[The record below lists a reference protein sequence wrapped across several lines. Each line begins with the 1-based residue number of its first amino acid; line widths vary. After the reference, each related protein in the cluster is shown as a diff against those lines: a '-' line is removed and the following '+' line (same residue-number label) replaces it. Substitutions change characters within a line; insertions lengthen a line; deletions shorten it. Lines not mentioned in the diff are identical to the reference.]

1 MQEYMK
7 KFSIEDVQLYREQDE
22 DPDFA
27 YVELWALAEGN
38 NSHRNP
44 FSKEV
49 LERDAHTFK
58 GKFIVAKY
66 DKFQNDTEGHELDE
80 IIIGYVPPNEELDF
94 KNKEVDGV
102 EKEFVVAKGVLS
114 KIYAKEVVD
123 LFRTNNGRTVS
134 CEFSCAT
141 QYEENEYG
149 KAIDENGLEMDVDNP
164 VLSYHIHGITVLGL
178 KYNPSVAGT
187 EIKVKQFAEKCEQQ
201 SLKQFAEERKEKLKL
216 VSHPMDKSK
225 GAVDMGDW
233 NGDKAKNDLLKEK
246 NFKTLAKSVCLL
258 LEDGWEERKKGALKY
273 PVMNLKDGKWV
284 YNAEGLS
291 SARAYGE
298 QHDPS
303 VADKAIS
310 IQKRLGLYKDDK
322 EDTMSSEKKFAI
334 DIGNLWSTIYD
345 ILVTKYP
352 DNDYGSIYRIEG
364 IYEEGAQKFAIIYR
378 KNETTMYRLDI
389 NIENDNIVLGE
400 DIVEVEKTYVEQGNV
415 KKFSDEN
422 IDSKYKLFNDAEKD
436 VIMEEKKQNK
446 EMAQDNKEE
455 QPKEMGCDGE
465 MKEMSDDVSKDDDKD
480 DEQEDKE
487 DDDDKEKKF
496 SLDAYVDQVAM
507 LAMLEN
513 ETEDNKKLAD
523 EVMKQMSANEI
534 VEKFIQM
541 AKENAELK
549 IEKEKSDKEK
559 RDKKF
564 SAIMASVKED
574 LDAKL
579 FSELSEEGKYLTLEQ
594 IVAFENKVKAFA
606 YEATKNNQRKEDDGI
621 MRFAGVDNS
630 QNNQDSQD
638 VFDRLSK
645 M

>member
-7 KFSIEDVQLYREQDE
+7 KFSVEDVQLYREQNE

-80 IIIGYVPPNEELDF
+80 IIIGYVPPNEELEF

-141 QYEENEYG
+141 EYEENEYG
-149 KAIDENGLEMDVDNP
+149 RAIDDNGLEMDVDNP
-164 VLSYHIHGITVLGL
+164 ILSYHIHGITILGL

-216 VSHPMDKSK
+216 VSHPIDKSK

-273 PVMNLKDGKWV
+273 PIMNLKDGKWV

-310 IQKRLGLYKDDK
+310 IQKRLGLYNKEDK
-322 EDTMSSEKKFAI
+322 EDNME
-334 DIGNLWSTIYD
+334 
-345 ILVTKYP
+345 
-352 DNDYGSIYRIEG
+352 
-364 IYEEGAQKFAIIYR
+364 
-378 KNETTMYRLDI
+378 
-389 NIENDNIVLGE
+389 
-400 DIVEVEKTYVEQGNV
+400 
-415 KKFSDEN
+415 
-422 IDSKYKLFNDAEKD
+422 
-436 VIMEEKKQNK
+436 EEKKLSESESKDTEKDIVMEEPKEEETK
-446 EMAQDNKEE
+446 EMAQEDNKEE

-465 MKEMSDDVSKDDDKD
+465 TKEMSDEDSKDDDKD

-487 DDDDKEKKF
+487 DDDDNQEKKF

-513 ETEDNKKLAD
+513 ETEENKKLAD

-534 VEKFIQM
+534 VEKFVQM
-541 AKENAELK
+541 AKENTELRA
-549 IEKEKSDKEK
+549 DKEK
-559 RDKKF
+559 NEREKADKKF

-574 LDAKL
+574 LGAKL
-579 FSELSEEGKYLTLEQ
+579 FSELSEEGKDLTLEQ
-594 IVAFENKVKAFA
+594 LGAFENKVKAFA
-606 YEATKNNQRKEDDGI
+606 YEATKNKTRKEDDGI

>member
-7 KFSIEDVQLYREQDE
+7 KFSVEDVQLYREQNE

-80 IIIGYVPPNEELDF
+80 IIIGYVPPNEELEF

-149 KAIDENGLEMDVDNP
+149 KAIDENGLELDVDNP
-164 VLSYHIHGITVLGL
+164 ILSYHIHGITILGL

-310 IQKRLGLYKDDK
+310 IQKRLGLYNK
-322 EDTMSSEKKFAI
+322 EDREDNMEEEKK
-334 DIGNLWSTIYD
+334 LSE
-345 ILVTKYP
+345 
-352 DNDYGSIYRIEG
+352 SE
-364 IYEEGAQKFAIIYR
+364 
-378 KNETTMYRLDI
+378 
-389 NIENDNIVLGE
+389 
-400 DIVEVEKTYVEQGNV
+400 
-415 KKFSDEN
+415 
-422 IDSKYKLFNDAEKD
+422 SKDTEKD
-436 VIMEEKKQNK
+436 VVMEEPKEEETK
-446 EMAQDNKEE
+446 EMAQEDNKEE

-465 MKEMSDDVSKDDDKD
+465 MKEMSDDDSKDDDKD

-513 ETEDNKKLAD
+513 ETEENKKLAD

-534 VEKFIQM
+534 VEKFVQM

-579 FSELSEEGKYLTLEQ
+579 FSELSEEGKDLTLEQ
-594 IVAFENKVKAFA
+594 LGAFENKVKAFA
-606 YEATKNNQRKEDDGI
+606 YEATKNNQRKEDNGI

-630 QNNQDSQD
+630 LNNQDGQD

>member
-7 KFSIEDVQLYREQDE
+7 KFSVEDVQLYREQNE

-80 IIIGYVPPNEELDF
+80 IIIGYVPPNEELEF

-225 GAVDMGDW
+225 GVVDMGDW

-246 NFKTLAKSVCLL
+246 NFKTVAKSVCLL
-258 LEDGWEERKKGALKY
+258 LEDGWEEKKKGALKY

-310 IQKRLGLYKDDK
+310 IQKRLGLYNKEDK
-322 EDTMSSEKKFAI
+322 EDNME
-334 DIGNLWSTIYD
+334 
-345 ILVTKYP
+345 
-352 DNDYGSIYRIEG
+352 
-364 IYEEGAQKFAIIYR
+364 
-378 KNETTMYRLDI
+378 
-389 NIENDNIVLGE
+389 
-400 DIVEVEKTYVEQGNV
+400 
-415 KKFSDEN
+415 
-422 IDSKYKLFNDAEKD
+422 
-436 VIMEEKKQNK
+436 EEKKLSESESKDTEKDIVMEEPKEEETK
-446 EMAQDNKEE
+446 EMAQEDNKEE

-465 MKEMSDDVSKDDDKD
+465 TKEMSDEDSKDDDKD

-487 DDDDKEKKF
+487 DDDDNQEKKF

-513 ETEDNKKLAD
+513 ETEENKKLAD

-534 VEKFIQM
+534 VEKFVQM

-579 FSELSEEGKYLTLEQ
+579 FSELSEEGKDLTLEQ
-594 IVAFENKVKAFA
+594 LGAFENKVKAFA

-630 QNNQDSQD
+630 LNNQDGQD

>member
-1 MQEYMK
+1 
-7 KFSIEDVQLYREQDE
+7 
-22 DPDFA
+22 
-27 YVELWALAEGN
+27 
-38 NSHRNP
+38 
-44 FSKEV
+44 
-49 LERDAHTFK
+49 
-58 GKFIVAKY
+58 
-66 DKFQNDTEGHELDE
+66 
-80 IIIGYVPPNEELDF
+80 
-94 KNKEVDGV
+94 
-102 EKEFVVAKGVLS
+102 
-114 KIYAKEVVD
+114 
-123 LFRTNNGRTVS
+123 
-134 CEFSCAT
+134 
-141 QYEENEYG
+141 
-149 KAIDENGLEMDVDNP
+149 
-164 VLSYHIHGITVLGL
+164 
-178 KYNPSVAGT
+178 
-187 EIKVKQFAEKCEQQ
+187 
-201 SLKQFAEERKEKLKL
+201 
-216 VSHPMDKSK
+216 
-225 GAVDMGDW
+225 MGDW

-310 IQKRLGLYKDDK
+310 IQKRLGLYNK
-322 EDTMSSEKKFAI
+322 EDRE
-334 DIGNLWSTIYD
+334 
-345 ILVTKYP
+345 
-352 DNDYGSIYRIEG
+352 DNME
-364 IYEEGAQKFAIIYR
+364 
-378 KNETTMYRLDI
+378 
-389 NIENDNIVLGE
+389 
-400 DIVEVEKTYVEQGNV
+400 
-415 KKFSDEN
+415 
-422 IDSKYKLFNDAEKD
+422 
-436 VIMEEKKQNK
+436 EEKKLSESESKDTEKDIVMEEPKEEETK
-446 EMAQDNKEE
+446 EMAQEDNKEE

-465 MKEMSDDVSKDDDKD
+465 TKEMSDEDSKDDDKD

-487 DDDDKEKKF
+487 DDDDNQEKKF

-513 ETEDNKKLAD
+513 ETEENKKLAD

-564 SAIMASVKED
+564 SAIMASVKAD

-579 FSELSEEGKYLTLEQ
+579 FSELSEEGKDLTLEQ
-594 IVAFENKVKAFA
+594 LGAFENKVKAFA

-630 QNNQDSQD
+630 LNNQDGQD

>member
-7 KFSIEDVQLYREQDE
+7 KFSVEDVQLYREQDE

-49 LERDAHTFK
+49 LERDADTFK

-66 DKFQNDTEGHELDE
+66 NKFEKDTEAHSLNQS
-80 IIIGYVPPNEELDF
+80 ILGYVPPNEEIEF
-94 KNKEVDGV
+94 KTKEVDGI
-102 EKEFVVAKGVLS
+102 EKEFVVVKGLLS

-149 KAIDENGLEMDVDNP
+149 KAIDENGLELDVDNP
-164 VLSYHIHGITVLGL
+164 ILSYHIHGITILGL

-258 LEDGWEERKKGALKY
+258 LEDGWEEKKKGALKY

-310 IQKRLGLYKDDK
+310 IQKRLGLYNK
-322 EDTMSSEKKFAI
+322 EDRE
-334 DIGNLWSTIYD
+334 
-345 ILVTKYP
+345 
-352 DNDYGSIYRIEG
+352 DNME
-364 IYEEGAQKFAIIYR
+364 
-378 KNETTMYRLDI
+378 
-389 NIENDNIVLGE
+389 
-400 DIVEVEKTYVEQGNV
+400 
-415 KKFSDEN
+415 
-422 IDSKYKLFNDAEKD
+422 
-436 VIMEEKKQNK
+436 EEKKLSESESKDTEKDIVMEEPKEEETK
-446 EMAQDNKEE
+446 EMAQEDNKEE

-465 MKEMSDDVSKDDDKD
+465 TKEMSDDDSKDDDKD

-487 DDDDKEKKF
+487 DDDDNQEKKF

-513 ETEDNKKLAD
+513 ETEENKKLAD

-534 VEKFIQM
+534 VEKFVQM
-541 AKENAELK
+541 AKENAELRA
-549 IEKEKSDKEK
+549 DKEK
-559 RDKKF
+559 NEREKADKKF

-574 LDAKL
+574 LGAKL
-579 FSELSEEGKYLTLEQ
+579 FSELSEEGKDLTLEQ
-594 IVAFENKVKAFA
+594 LGAFENKVKAFA

>member
-49 LERDAHTFK
+49 LERDADTFK

-66 DKFQNDTEGHELDE
+66 DKFKGDVEGHELDE
-80 IIIGYVPPNEELDF
+80 SIIGYVPPNEEVEF

-102 EKEFVVAKGVLS
+102 EKEFAVVKGLLS
-114 KIYAKEVVD
+114 KVYAKEVVD
-123 LFRTNNGRTVS
+123 LFRTNNSRTVS

-149 KAIDENGLEMDVDNP
+149 RAIDENGLELDVDNP
-164 VLSYHIHGITVLGL
+164 VLGYHIFGITVLGL
-178 KYNPSVAGT
+178 TLKPSVAGT

-258 LEDGWEERKKGALKY
+258 LEDGWEEKKKGALKY

-310 IQKRLGLYKDDK
+310 IQKRLGLYNKEDK
-322 EDTMSSEKKFAI
+322 EDNME
-334 DIGNLWSTIYD
+334 
-345 ILVTKYP
+345 
-352 DNDYGSIYRIEG
+352 
-364 IYEEGAQKFAIIYR
+364 
-378 KNETTMYRLDI
+378 
-389 NIENDNIVLGE
+389 
-400 DIVEVEKTYVEQGNV
+400 
-415 KKFSDEN
+415 
-422 IDSKYKLFNDAEKD
+422 
-436 VIMEEKKQNK
+436 EEKKLSESESKDTEKDIVMEEPKEEETK
-446 EMAQDNKEE
+446 EMAQEDNKEE

-465 MKEMSDDVSKDDDKD
+465 TKEMSDEDSKDDDKD

-487 DDDDKEKKF
+487 DDDDNQEKKF

-513 ETEDNKKLAD
+513 ETEENKKLAD

-534 VEKFIQM
+534 VEKFVQM

-579 FSELSEEGKYLTLEQ
+579 FSELSEEGKDLTLEQ
-594 IVAFENKVKAFA
+594 LGAFENKVKAFA

-630 QNNQDSQD
+630 LNNQDSQD

>member
-1 MQEYMK
+1 M
-7 KFSIEDVQLYREQDE
+7 
-22 DPDFA
+22 
-27 YVELWALAEGN
+27 
-38 NSHRNP
+38 
-44 FSKEV
+44 
-49 LERDAHTFK
+49 
-58 GKFIVAKY
+58 
-66 DKFQNDTEGHELDE
+66 
-80 IIIGYVPPNEELDF
+80 
-94 KNKEVDGV
+94 
-102 EKEFVVAKGVLS
+102 
-114 KIYAKEVVD
+114 
-123 LFRTNNGRTVS
+123 
-134 CEFSCAT
+134 
-141 QYEENEYG
+141 
-149 KAIDENGLEMDVDNP
+149 
-164 VLSYHIHGITVLGL
+164 
-178 KYNPSVAGT
+178 
-187 EIKVKQFAEKCEQQ
+187 
-201 SLKQFAEERKEKLKL
+201 

-258 LEDGWEERKKGALKY
+258 LEDGWEEKKKGALKY

-310 IQKRLGLYKDDK
+310 IQKRLGLYNKEDK
-322 EDTMSSEKKFAI
+322 EDNME
-334 DIGNLWSTIYD
+334 
-345 ILVTKYP
+345 
-352 DNDYGSIYRIEG
+352 
-364 IYEEGAQKFAIIYR
+364 
-378 KNETTMYRLDI
+378 
-389 NIENDNIVLGE
+389 
-400 DIVEVEKTYVEQGNV
+400 
-415 KKFSDEN
+415 
-422 IDSKYKLFNDAEKD
+422 
-436 VIMEEKKQNK
+436 EEKKLSESESKDTEKDIVMEEPKEEETK
-446 EMAQDNKEE
+446 EMAQEDNKEE

-465 MKEMSDDVSKDDDKD
+465 TKEMSDEDSKDDDKD

-487 DDDDKEKKF
+487 DDDDNQEKKF

-513 ETEDNKKLAD
+513 ETEENKKLAD

-534 VEKFIQM
+534 VEKFVQM

-579 FSELSEEGKYLTLEQ
+579 FSELSEEGKDLTLEQ
-594 IVAFENKVKAFA
+594 LGAFENKVKAFA

-630 QNNQDSQD
+630 LNNQDGQD

>member
-7 KFSIEDVQLYREQDE
+7 KFSVEDVQLYREQNE

-49 LERDAHTFK
+49 LERDADTFK

-66 DKFQNDTEGHELDE
+66 NKFEKDTEAHALNQS
-80 IIIGYVPPNEELDF
+80 ILGYVPPNEEIEF
-94 KNKEVDGV
+94 KTKEVDGI
-102 EKEFVVAKGVLS
+102 EKEFVVVKGLLS

-149 KAIDENGLEMDVDNP
+149 KAIDENGLELDVDNP
-164 VLSYHIHGITVLGL
+164 ILSYHIHGITILGL

-187 EIKVKQFAEKCEQQ
+187 EIKVKQFAEQCESQTG
-201 SLKQFAEERKEKLKL
+201 LKQFAEERKEQLKL
-216 VSHPMDKSK
+216 VSHHIDKSK

-258 LEDGWEERKKGALKY
+258 LEDGWEEKKKGALKY

-310 IQKRLGLYKDDK
+310 IQKRLGLYNKEDK
-322 EDTMSSEKKFAI
+322 EDNME
-334 DIGNLWSTIYD
+334 
-345 ILVTKYP
+345 
-352 DNDYGSIYRIEG
+352 
-364 IYEEGAQKFAIIYR
+364 
-378 KNETTMYRLDI
+378 
-389 NIENDNIVLGE
+389 
-400 DIVEVEKTYVEQGNV
+400 
-415 KKFSDEN
+415 
-422 IDSKYKLFNDAEKD
+422 
-436 VIMEEKKQNK
+436 EEKKLSESESKDTEKDIVMEEPKEEETK
-446 EMAQDNKEE
+446 EMAQEDNKEE

-465 MKEMSDDVSKDDDKD
+465 TKEMSDEDSKDDDKD

-487 DDDDKEKKF
+487 DDDDNQEKKF

-513 ETEDNKKLAD
+513 ETEENKKLAD

-534 VEKFIQM
+534 VEKFVQM

-574 LDAKL
+574 LGAKL
-579 FSELSEEGKYLTLEQ
+579 FSELSEEGKDLTLEQ
-594 IVAFENKVKAFA
+594 LGAFENKVKAFA

-630 QNNQDSQD
+630 QNNQDGQD

>member
-1 MQEYMK
+1 MSNVLQ
-7 KFSIEDVQLYREQDE
+7 FSINNIHEVTTENS
-22 DPDFA
+22 
-27 YVELWALAEGN
+27 AEFCYARICVLSTRP
-38 NSHRNP
+38 NSHQ
-44 FSKEV
+44 V
-49 LERDAHTFK
+49 LIT
-58 GKFIVAKY
+58 
-66 DKFQNDTEGHELDE
+66 DE
-80 IIIGYVPPNEELDF
+80 ILRRDGLSVRGKWIVCDYNGFDATTHTDKEKIVGIVPHNAEVEFIEEDGYTSMYVDAII
-94 KNKEVDGV
+94 
-102 EKEFVVAKGVLS
+102 S
-114 KIYAKEVVD
+114 KIYAKEIYD
-123 LFRTNNGRTVS
+123 MFKADNFRNVSVEMMTND
-134 CEFSCAT
+134 
-141 QYEENEYG
+141 EE
-149 KAIDENGLEMDVDNP
+149 ALENGDIPIKGLEIV
-164 VLSYHIHGITVLGL
+164 GITILG
-178 KYNPSVAGT
+178 KYINGSCPNANMSI
-187 EIKVKQFAEKCEQQ
+187 IKFSADEAEQYYNNKSQQ

-216 VSHPMDKSK
+216 VSHPIDKSK

-258 LEDGWEERKKGALKY
+258 LEDGWEEKKKGALKY

-310 IQKRLGLYKDDK
+310 IQKRLGLYNKEDK
-322 EDTMSSEKKFAI
+322 EDNME
-334 DIGNLWSTIYD
+334 
-345 ILVTKYP
+345 
-352 DNDYGSIYRIEG
+352 
-364 IYEEGAQKFAIIYR
+364 
-378 KNETTMYRLDI
+378 
-389 NIENDNIVLGE
+389 
-400 DIVEVEKTYVEQGNV
+400 
-415 KKFSDEN
+415 
-422 IDSKYKLFNDAEKD
+422 
-436 VIMEEKKQNK
+436 EEKKLSESESKDTEKDIVMEEPKEEETK
-446 EMAQDNKEE
+446 EMAQEDNKEE
-455 QPKEMGCDGE
+455 QPKEMGCDDE
-465 MKEMSDDVSKDDDKD
+465 TKEMSDEDSKDDDKD

-487 DDDDKEKKF
+487 DDDDNQEKKF

-513 ETEDNKKLAD
+513 ETEENKKLAD

-534 VEKFIQM
+534 VEKFVQM
-541 AKENAELK
+541 AKENAKLK

-579 FSELSEEGKYLTLEQ
+579 FSELSEEGKDLTLEQ
-594 IVAFENKVKAFA
+594 LGAFENKVKAFA

-630 QNNQDSQD
+630 LNNQDGQD

>member
-1 MQEYMK
+1 MKEYMK

-27 YVELWALAEGN
+27 YVEIWALAEGN

-49 LERDAHTFK
+49 LERDAYTFK
-58 GKFIVAKY
+58 GKFVVAKY
-66 DKFQNDTEGHELDE
+66 NKFEKDTEAHTLNQS
-80 IIIGYVPPNEELDF
+80 ILGYVPPNEEIEF
-94 KNKEVDGV
+94 KTKEVDGV
-102 EKEFVVAKGVLS
+102 EKEFVVVKGVLS

-149 KAIDENGLEMDVDNP
+149 RAIDENGLELDIDNP
-164 VLSYHIHGITVLGL
+164 ILSYHIHGITILGL

-246 NFKTLAKSVCLL
+246 NFKTFAKSVCLL

-310 IQKRLGLYKDDK
+310 IQKRLGLYNKEDK
-322 EDTMSSEKKFAI
+322 EDNMEEEKK
-334 DIGNLWSTIYD
+334 LSE
-345 ILVTKYP
+345 
-352 DNDYGSIYRIEG
+352 SE
-364 IYEEGAQKFAIIYR
+364 
-378 KNETTMYRLDI
+378 
-389 NIENDNIVLGE
+389 
-400 DIVEVEKTYVEQGNV
+400 
-415 KKFSDEN
+415 
-422 IDSKYKLFNDAEKD
+422 SKDTEKD
-436 VIMEEKKQNK
+436 VVMEEPKEEETK
-446 EMAQDNKEE
+446 EMAQEDNKEE

-465 MKEMSDDVSKDDDKD
+465 MKEMSDDDSKDDDKD

-513 ETEDNKKLAD
+513 ETEENKKLAD

-534 VEKFIQM
+534 VEKFVQM

-579 FSELSEEGKYLTLEQ
+579 FSELSEEGKDLTLEQ
-594 IVAFENKVKAFA
+594 LGAFENKVKAFA

-630 QNNQDSQD
+630 LNNQDGQD

>member
-80 IIIGYVPPNEELDF
+80 IIIGYVPPNEELEF

-258 LEDGWEERKKGALKY
+258 LEDGWEEKKKGALKY

-303 VADKAIS
+303 VAEKAIS
-310 IQKRLGLYKDDK
+310 IQKRLGLYNKEDK
-322 EDTMSSEKKFAI
+322 EDNME
-334 DIGNLWSTIYD
+334 
-345 ILVTKYP
+345 
-352 DNDYGSIYRIEG
+352 
-364 IYEEGAQKFAIIYR
+364 
-378 KNETTMYRLDI
+378 
-389 NIENDNIVLGE
+389 
-400 DIVEVEKTYVEQGNV
+400 
-415 KKFSDEN
+415 
-422 IDSKYKLFNDAEKD
+422 
-436 VIMEEKKQNK
+436 EEKKLSESESKDTEKDIVMEEPKEEETK
-446 EMAQDNKEE
+446 EMAQEDNKEE

-465 MKEMSDDVSKDDDKD
+465 TKEMSDDDSKDDDKD

-541 AKENAELK
+541 AKENAELRA
-549 IEKEKSDKEK
+549 DKEK
-559 RDKKF
+559 NEREKADKKF

-574 LDAKL
+574 LGAKL
-579 FSELSEEGKYLTLEQ
+579 FSELSEEGKDLTLEQ
-594 IVAFENKVKAFA
+594 LGAFENKVKAFA
-606 YEATKNNQRKEDDGI
+606 YEATKNKTRKEDDGI

>member
-38 NSHRNP
+38 NFHRNP

-80 IIIGYVPPNEELDF
+80 IIIGYVPPNEELEF

-258 LEDGWEERKKGALKY
+258 LEDGWEEKKKGALKY

-303 VADKAIS
+303 VAEKAIS
-310 IQKRLGLYKDDK
+310 IQKRLGLYNKEDK
-322 EDTMSSEKKFAI
+322 EDNME
-334 DIGNLWSTIYD
+334 
-345 ILVTKYP
+345 
-352 DNDYGSIYRIEG
+352 
-364 IYEEGAQKFAIIYR
+364 
-378 KNETTMYRLDI
+378 
-389 NIENDNIVLGE
+389 
-400 DIVEVEKTYVEQGNV
+400 
-415 KKFSDEN
+415 
-422 IDSKYKLFNDAEKD
+422 
-436 VIMEEKKQNK
+436 EEKKLSESESKDTEKDIVMEEPKEEETK
-446 EMAQDNKEE
+446 EMAQEDNKEE

-465 MKEMSDDVSKDDDKD
+465 TKEMSDDDSKDDDKD

-513 ETEDNKKLAD
+513 ETEENKKLAD

-534 VEKFIQM
+534 VEKFVQM
-541 AKENAELK
+541 AKENAELRA
-549 IEKEKSDKEK
+549 DKEK
-559 RDKKF
+559 NERETADKKF

-574 LDAKL
+574 LGAKL
-579 FSELSEEGKYLTLEQ
+579 FSELSEEGKDLTLEQ
-594 IVAFENKVKAFA
+594 LGAFENKVKAFA
-606 YEATKNNQRKEDDGI
+606 YEATKNKTRKEDDGI

-630 QNNQDSQD
+630 LNNQDGQD

>member
-1 MQEYMK
+1 MKEYMK

-49 LERDAHTFK
+49 LERDADTFK

-66 DKFQNDTEGHELDE
+66 DKFKGDVEGHELDE
-80 IIIGYVPPNEELDF
+80 SIIGYVPPNEEVEF

-102 EKEFVVAKGVLS
+102 EKEFAVVKGLLS
-114 KIYAKEVVD
+114 KVYAKEVVD
-123 LFRTNNGRTVS
+123 LFRTNNSRTVS

-149 KAIDENGLEMDVDNP
+149 RAIDENGLELDVDNP
-164 VLSYHIHGITVLGL
+164 VLGYHIFGITVLGL
-178 KYNPSVAGT
+178 SLKPSVAGT

-258 LEDGWEERKKGALKY
+258 LEDGWEEKKKGALKY

-310 IQKRLGLYKDDK
+310 IQKRLGLYNKEDK
-322 EDTMSSEKKFAI
+322 EDNME
-334 DIGNLWSTIYD
+334 
-345 ILVTKYP
+345 
-352 DNDYGSIYRIEG
+352 
-364 IYEEGAQKFAIIYR
+364 
-378 KNETTMYRLDI
+378 
-389 NIENDNIVLGE
+389 
-400 DIVEVEKTYVEQGNV
+400 
-415 KKFSDEN
+415 
-422 IDSKYKLFNDAEKD
+422 
-436 VIMEEKKQNK
+436 EEKKLSESESKDTEKDIVMEEPKEEETK
-446 EMAQDNKEE
+446 EMAQEDNKEE

-465 MKEMSDDVSKDDDKD
+465 TKEMSDEDSKDDDKD

-513 ETEDNKKLAD
+513 ETEENKKLAD

-534 VEKFIQM
+534 VEKFVQM

-579 FSELSEEGKYLTLEQ
+579 FSELSEEGKDLTLEQ
-594 IVAFENKVKAFA
+594 LGAFENKVKAFA

-630 QNNQDSQD
+630 LNNQDGQD

>member
-1 MQEYMK
+1 MKEYMK

-49 LERDAHTFK
+49 LERDADTFK

-66 DKFQNDTEGHELDE
+66 DKFKGDVEGHELDE
-80 IIIGYVPPNEELDF
+80 SIIGYVPPNEEVEF

-102 EKEFVVAKGVLS
+102 EKEFAVVKGLLS
-114 KIYAKEVVD
+114 KVYAKEVVD
-123 LFRTNNGRTVS
+123 LFRTNNSRTVS

-149 KAIDENGLEMDVDNP
+149 RAIDENGLELDVDNP
-164 VLSYHIHGITVLGL
+164 VLGYHIFGITVLGL
-178 KYNPSVAGT
+178 TLKPSVAGT

-258 LEDGWEERKKGALKY
+258 LEDGWEEKKKGALKY

-310 IQKRLGLYKDDK
+310 IQKRLGLYNKEDK
-322 EDTMSSEKKFAI
+322 EDNMEEEKK
-334 DIGNLWSTIYD
+334 LSE
-345 ILVTKYP
+345 
-352 DNDYGSIYRIEG
+352 SE
-364 IYEEGAQKFAIIYR
+364 
-378 KNETTMYRLDI
+378 
-389 NIENDNIVLGE
+389 
-400 DIVEVEKTYVEQGNV
+400 
-415 KKFSDEN
+415 
-422 IDSKYKLFNDAEKD
+422 SKDTEKD
-436 VIMEEKKQNK
+436 VVMEEPKEEETK
-446 EMAQDNKEE
+446 EMAQEDNKEE

-465 MKEMSDDVSKDDDKD
+465 MKEMSDDDSKDDDKD

-487 DDDDKEKKF
+487 DDDDNQEKKF

-513 ETEDNKKLAD
+513 ETEENKKLAD

-534 VEKFIQM
+534 VEKFVQM

-579 FSELSEEGKYLTLEQ
+579 FSELSEEGKDLTLEQ
-594 IVAFENKVKAFA
+594 LGAFENKVKAFA

-630 QNNQDSQD
+630 LNNQDGQD

>member
-1 MQEYMK
+1 MKEYMK

-27 YVELWALAEGN
+27 MVEIYALAEGL

-44 FSKEV
+44 FSREV
-49 LERDAHTFK
+49 LERDADTFK
-58 GKFIVAKY
+58 GKFIIAKY
-66 DKFQNDTEGHELDE
+66 NKFEKDTEAHSLNQS
-80 IIIGYVPPNEELDF
+80 ILGYVPPNEEIEF
-94 KNKEVDGV
+94 KTKEVDGI
-102 EKEFVVAKGVLS
+102 EKEFVVVKGLLS

-123 LFRTNNGRTVS
+123 LFRTNNCRTVS

-149 KAIDENGLEMDVDNP
+149 KAIDENGLELDVDNP
-164 VLSYHIHGITVLGL
+164 ILSYHIHGITILGL

-258 LEDGWEERKKGALKY
+258 LEDGWEEKKKGALKY

-284 YNAEGLS
+284 YNAEGLA

-310 IQKRLGLYKDDK
+310 IQKRLGLYNKEDK
-322 EDTMSSEKKFAI
+322 EDNME
-334 DIGNLWSTIYD
+334 
-345 ILVTKYP
+345 
-352 DNDYGSIYRIEG
+352 
-364 IYEEGAQKFAIIYR
+364 
-378 KNETTMYRLDI
+378 
-389 NIENDNIVLGE
+389 
-400 DIVEVEKTYVEQGNV
+400 
-415 KKFSDEN
+415 
-422 IDSKYKLFNDAEKD
+422 
-436 VIMEEKKQNK
+436 EEKKLSESESKDTEKDIVMEEPKEEETK
-446 EMAQDNKEE
+446 EMAQEDNKEE

-465 MKEMSDDVSKDDDKD
+465 MKEMSNDDSKDDDKD

-487 DDDDKEKKF
+487 DDDDNQEKKF

-513 ETEDNKKLAD
+513 ETEENKKLAD

-541 AKENAELK
+541 AKENTELK

-579 FSELSEEGKYLTLEQ
+579 FSELSEEGKDLTLEQ
-594 IVAFENKVKAFA
+594 LGAFENKVKAFA
-606 YEATKNNQRKEDDGI
+606 YEATKNKTRKEDDGI

-630 QNNQDSQD
+630 LNNQDSQD

>member
-1 MQEYMK
+1 MKEYVK
-7 KFSIEDVQLYREQDE
+7 KFSIDDVQLYREQNE

-27 YVELWALAEGN
+27 MVEIYALAEGL

-44 FSKEV
+44 FSREV
-49 LERDAHTFK
+49 LERDADTFK
-58 GKFIVAKY
+58 GKFIIAKY
-66 DKFQNDTEGHELDE
+66 NKFEKDTEAHSLNQS
-80 IIIGYVPPNEELDF
+80 ILGYVPPNEEIEF
-94 KNKEVDGV
+94 KTKEVDGI
-102 EKEFVVAKGVLS
+102 EKEFVVVKGLLS

-149 KAIDENGLEMDVDNP
+149 KAIDENGLELDVDNP
-164 VLSYHIHGITVLGL
+164 VLSYHIHGITILGL

-258 LEDGWEERKKGALKY
+258 LEDGWEEKKKGALKY

-310 IQKRLGLYKDDK
+310 IQKRLGLYNKEDK
-322 EDTMSSEKKFAI
+322 EDNME
-334 DIGNLWSTIYD
+334 
-345 ILVTKYP
+345 
-352 DNDYGSIYRIEG
+352 
-364 IYEEGAQKFAIIYR
+364 
-378 KNETTMYRLDI
+378 
-389 NIENDNIVLGE
+389 
-400 DIVEVEKTYVEQGNV
+400 
-415 KKFSDEN
+415 
-422 IDSKYKLFNDAEKD
+422 
-436 VIMEEKKQNK
+436 EEKKLSESKSKDTEKDIVMEEPKEEETK
-446 EMAQDNKEE
+446 EMAQEDNKEE

-465 MKEMSDDVSKDDDKD
+465 TKEMSDEDSKDDDKD

-487 DDDDKEKKF
+487 DDDDNQEKKF

-513 ETEDNKKLAD
+513 ETEENKKLAD

-534 VEKFIQM
+534 VEKFVQM

-579 FSELSEEGKYLTLEQ
+579 FSELSEEGKDLTLEQ
-594 IVAFENKVKAFA
+594 LGAFENKVKAFA

-630 QNNQDSQD
+630 LNNQDGQD

>member
-7 KFSIEDVQLYREQDE
+7 KFSVEDVQLYREQNE

-80 IIIGYVPPNEELDF
+80 IIIGYVPPNEELEF

-149 KAIDENGLEMDVDNP
+149 RAIDDNGLEMDVDNP

-310 IQKRLGLYKDDK
+310 IQKRLGLYNKEDK
-322 EDTMSSEKKFAI
+322 EDNME
-334 DIGNLWSTIYD
+334 
-345 ILVTKYP
+345 
-352 DNDYGSIYRIEG
+352 
-364 IYEEGAQKFAIIYR
+364 
-378 KNETTMYRLDI
+378 
-389 NIENDNIVLGE
+389 
-400 DIVEVEKTYVEQGNV
+400 
-415 KKFSDEN
+415 
-422 IDSKYKLFNDAEKD
+422 
-436 VIMEEKKQNK
+436 EEKKLSESESKDTEKDIVMEEPKEEETK
-446 EMAQDNKEE
+446 EMAQEDNKEE

-465 MKEMSDDVSKDDDKD
+465 TKEMSDDDSKDDDKD

-487 DDDDKEKKF
+487 DDDDNQEKKF

-513 ETEDNKKLAD
+513 ETEENKKLAD

-534 VEKFIQM
+534 VEKFVQM

-564 SAIMASVKED
+564 SAIMASVKAD

-579 FSELSEEGKYLTLEQ
+579 FSELSEEGKDLTLEQ
-594 IVAFENKVKAFA
+594 LGAFENKVKAFA
-606 YEATKNNQRKEDDGI
+606 YEATKNKTRKEDDGI

>member
-7 KFSIEDVQLYREQDE
+7 KFSIEDVQLYKDQNE

-27 YVELWALAEGN
+27 YVELWALSDGN

-66 DKFQNDTEGHELDE
+66 DKFQNDVEGHELDE
-80 IIIGYVPPNEELDF
+80 SIIGYVPPNEEVEF
-94 KNKEVDGV
+94 KNKEVEGV
-102 EKEFVVAKGVLS
+102 EKEFVVVKGLLS

-149 KAIDENGLEMDVDNP
+149 KAIDENGLELDVDNP
-164 VLSYHIHGITVLGL
+164 VLKYHIHGITVLGL
-178 KYNPSVAGT
+178 RLSPSVKGT

-216 VSHPMDKSK
+216 VLHPMDKSK

-310 IQKRLGLYKDDK
+310 IQKRLGLYNKEDK
-322 EDTMSSEKKFAI
+322 EDNME
-334 DIGNLWSTIYD
+334 
-345 ILVTKYP
+345 
-352 DNDYGSIYRIEG
+352 
-364 IYEEGAQKFAIIYR
+364 
-378 KNETTMYRLDI
+378 
-389 NIENDNIVLGE
+389 
-400 DIVEVEKTYVEQGNV
+400 
-415 KKFSDEN
+415 
-422 IDSKYKLFNDAEKD
+422 
-436 VIMEEKKQNK
+436 EEKKLSESESKDTEKDIVMEEPKEEETK
-446 EMAQDNKEE
+446 EMAQEDNKEE

-465 MKEMSDDVSKDDDKD
+465 TKEMSDDDSKDDDKD

-534 VEKFIQM
+534 VEKFVQM
-541 AKENAELK
+541 AKENAELRA
-549 IEKEKSDKEK
+549 DKEK
-559 RDKKF
+559 NER
-564 SAIMASVKED
+564 
-574 LDAKL
+574 
-579 FSELSEEGKYLTLEQ
+579 
-594 IVAFENKVKAFA
+594 
-606 YEATKNNQRKEDDGI
+606 
-621 MRFAGVDNS
+621 
-630 QNNQDSQD
+630 
-638 VFDRLSK
+638 
-645 M
+645 

>member
-1 MQEYMK
+1 MKEYMK

-49 LERDAHTFK
+49 LERDADTFK

-66 DKFQNDTEGHELDE
+66 DKFKGDVEGHELDE
-80 IIIGYVPPNEELDF
+80 SIIGYVPPNEEVEF
-94 KNKEVDGV
+94 KNKEVDGI
-102 EKEFVVAKGVLS
+102 EKEFVVVKGLLS
-114 KIYAKEVVD
+114 KVYAKEVVD
-123 LFRTNNGRTVS
+123 LFRTNNSRTVS

-149 KAIDENGLEMDVDNP
+149 RAIDENGLELDVDNP
-164 VLSYHIHGITVLGL
+164 VLGYHIFGITVLGL
-178 KYNPSVAGT
+178 SLKPSVAGT

-258 LEDGWEERKKGALKY
+258 LEDGWEEKKKGALKY

-310 IQKRLGLYKDDK
+310 IQKRLGLYNKEDK
-322 EDTMSSEKKFAI
+322 EDNME
-334 DIGNLWSTIYD
+334 
-345 ILVTKYP
+345 
-352 DNDYGSIYRIEG
+352 
-364 IYEEGAQKFAIIYR
+364 
-378 KNETTMYRLDI
+378 
-389 NIENDNIVLGE
+389 
-400 DIVEVEKTYVEQGNV
+400 
-415 KKFSDEN
+415 
-422 IDSKYKLFNDAEKD
+422 
-436 VIMEEKKQNK
+436 EEKKLSESESKDTEKDIVMEEPKEEETK
-446 EMAQDNKEE
+446 EMAQEDNKEE

-465 MKEMSDDVSKDDDKD
+465 TKEMSDEDSKDDDKD

-487 DDDDKEKKF
+487 DDDDNQEKKF

-534 VEKFIQM
+534 VEKFVQM

-579 FSELSEEGKYLTLEQ
+579 FSELSEEGKDLTLEQ
-594 IVAFENKVKAFA
+594 LGTLLLFS
-606 YEATKNNQRKEDDGI
+606 
-621 MRFAGVDNS
+621 RFRFHIYRLL
-630 QNNQDSQD
+630 QNYLSYILL
-638 VFDRLSK
+638 RLIFLEPILQILLQ
-645 M
+645 

>member
-1 MQEYMK
+1 MKEYMK
-7 KFSIEDVQLYREQDE
+7 KFSIEDVQLYREQNE

-27 YVELWALAEGN
+27 YVELWALADGN

-49 LERDAHTFK
+49 LERDADTFK

-66 DKFQNDTEGHELDE
+66 DKFKGDVEGHELDE
-80 IIIGYVPPNEELDF
+80 SIIGYVPPNEEVEF

-102 EKEFVVAKGVLS
+102 EKEFAVVKGLLS
-114 KIYAKEVVD
+114 KVYAKEVVD
-123 LFRTNNGRTVS
+123 LFRTNNSRTVS

-149 KAIDENGLEMDVDNP
+149 RAIDENGLELDVDNP
-164 VLSYHIHGITVLGL
+164 VLGYHIFGITVLGL
-178 KYNPSVAGT
+178 SLKPSVAGT

-258 LEDGWEERKKGALKY
+258 LEDGWEEKKKGALKY

-310 IQKRLGLYKDDK
+310 IQKRLGLYNKEDK
-322 EDTMSSEKKFAI
+322 EDNME
-334 DIGNLWSTIYD
+334 
-345 ILVTKYP
+345 
-352 DNDYGSIYRIEG
+352 
-364 IYEEGAQKFAIIYR
+364 
-378 KNETTMYRLDI
+378 
-389 NIENDNIVLGE
+389 
-400 DIVEVEKTYVEQGNV
+400 
-415 KKFSDEN
+415 
-422 IDSKYKLFNDAEKD
+422 
-436 VIMEEKKQNK
+436 EEKKLSESESKDTEKDIVMEEPKEEETK
-446 EMAQDNKEE
+446 EMAQEDNKEE

-465 MKEMSDDVSKDDDKD
+465 TKEMSDEDSKDDDKD

-487 DDDDKEKKF
+487 DDDDNQEKKF

-513 ETEDNKKLAD
+513 ETEENKKLAD

-534 VEKFIQM
+534 VEKFVQM

-564 SAIMASVKED
+564 SAIMASVKAD

-579 FSELSEEGKYLTLEQ
+579 FSELSEEGKDLTLEQ
-594 IVAFENKVKAFA
+594 LGAFENKVKAFA

-630 QNNQDSQD
+630 LNNQDGQD

>member
-1 MQEYMK
+1 MKEYMK

-80 IIIGYVPPNEELDF
+80 IIIGYVPPNEELEF

-149 KAIDENGLEMDVDNP
+149 RAIDDNGLEMDVDNP

-258 LEDGWEERKKGALKY
+258 LEEGWENRKKDALKY
-273 PVMNLKDGKWV
+273 PVMNLKNGKWV

-298 QHDPS
+298 QHDKS
-303 VADKAIS
+303 VAEKAIS

-322 EDTMSSEKKFAI
+322 EDTMEDEKKLSEAE
-334 DIGNLWSTIYD
+334 S
-345 ILVTKYP
+345 K
-352 DNDYGSIYRIEG
+352 
-364 IYEEGAQKFAIIYR
+364 
-378 KNETTMYRLDI
+378 ET
-389 NIENDNIVLGE
+389 EK
-400 DIVEVEKTYVEQGNV
+400 DIV
-415 KKFSDEN
+415 
-422 IDSKYKLFNDAEKD
+422 
-436 VIMEEKKQNK
+436 MEEQPTVEEK
-446 EMAQDNKEE
+446 EMAQPQDNKEK
-455 QPKEMGCDGE
+455 QPKEEETKEMGCDE
-465 MKEMSDDVSKDDDKD
+465 TKAMADEESKEEVKEEKP
-480 DEQEDKE
+480 QEE
-487 DDDDKEKKF
+487 EKKF

-507 LAMLEN
+507 LAMLEK
-513 ETEDNKKLAD
+513 ETEQNKELA
-523 EVMKQMSANEI
+523 EKVMKQMSANEI
-534 VEKFIQM
+534 VEKFVQM
-541 AKENAELK
+541 SKENAELK
-549 IEKEKSDKEK
+549 AEKEANDTEK

-574 LDAKL
+574 LDVKK
-579 FSELSEEGKYLTLEQ
+579 FSELSEEGKNLSLGELG
-594 IVAFENKVKAFA
+594 AFENKVKAFA
-606 YEATKNNQRKEDDGI
+606 YEATKNKPKQNDDGI
-621 MRFAGVDNS
+621 MRFAGVSEETTVKETVD
-630 QNNQDSQD
+630 DIYKKY
-638 VFDRLSK
+638 L
-645 M
+645 

>member
-1 MQEYMK
+1 M
-7 KFSIEDVQLYREQDE
+7 
-22 DPDFA
+22 
-27 YVELWALAEGN
+27 N
-38 NSHRNP
+38 
-44 FSKEV
+44 
-49 LERDAHTFK
+49 
-58 GKFIVAKY
+58 
-66 DKFQNDTEGHELDE
+66 
-80 IIIGYVPPNEELDF
+80 
-94 KNKEVDGV
+94 KNKA
-102 EKEFVVAKGVLS
+102 FM
-114 KIYAKEVVD
+114 Y
-123 LFRTNNGRTVS
+123 
-134 CEFSCAT
+134 
-141 QYEENEYG
+141 
-149 KAIDENGLEMDVDNP
+149 
-164 VLSYHIHGITVLGL
+164 
-178 KYNPSVAGT
+178 
-187 EIKVKQFAEKCEQQ
+187 
-201 SLKQFAEERKEKLKL
+201 
-216 VSHPMDKSK
+216 
-225 GAVDMGDW
+225 
-233 NGDKAKNDLLKEK
+233 
-246 NFKTLAKSVCLL
+246 FKTLAKSVCLL
-258 LEDGWEERKKGALKY
+258 LEDGWEEKKKGALKY

-310 IQKRLGLYKDDK
+310 IQKRLGLYNKEDK
-322 EDTMSSEKKFAI
+322 EDNME
-334 DIGNLWSTIYD
+334 
-345 ILVTKYP
+345 
-352 DNDYGSIYRIEG
+352 
-364 IYEEGAQKFAIIYR
+364 
-378 KNETTMYRLDI
+378 
-389 NIENDNIVLGE
+389 
-400 DIVEVEKTYVEQGNV
+400 
-415 KKFSDEN
+415 
-422 IDSKYKLFNDAEKD
+422 
-436 VIMEEKKQNK
+436 EEKKLSESESKDTEKDIVMEEPKEEETK
-446 EMAQDNKEE
+446 EMAQEDNKEE

-465 MKEMSDDVSKDDDKD
+465 TKEMSDDDSKDDDKD

-579 FSELSEEGKYLTLEQ
+579 FSELSEEGKDLTLEQ
-594 IVAFENKVKAFA
+594 LGAFENKVKAFA
-606 YEATKNNQRKEDDGI
+606 YEATKNKTRKEDDGI

>member
-7 KFSIEDVQLYREQDE
+7 KFSVEDVQLYREQNE

-80 IIIGYVPPNEELDF
+80 IIIGYVPPNEELEF

-149 KAIDENGLEMDVDNP
+149 RAIDDNGLELDVDNP
-164 VLSYHIHGITVLGL
+164 VLKYHIHGITILGL

-258 LEDGWEERKKGALKY
+258 LEDGWEEKKKGALKY

-310 IQKRLGLYKDDK
+310 IQKRLGLYNK
-322 EDTMSSEKKFAI
+322 EDRE
-334 DIGNLWSTIYD
+334 
-345 ILVTKYP
+345 
-352 DNDYGSIYRIEG
+352 DNME
-364 IYEEGAQKFAIIYR
+364 
-378 KNETTMYRLDI
+378 
-389 NIENDNIVLGE
+389 
-400 DIVEVEKTYVEQGNV
+400 
-415 KKFSDEN
+415 
-422 IDSKYKLFNDAEKD
+422 
-436 VIMEEKKQNK
+436 EEKKLSESESKDTEKDIVMEEPKEEETK
-446 EMAQDNKEE
+446 EMAQEDNKEE

-465 MKEMSDDVSKDDDKD
+465 MKEMSDDDSKDDDKD

-487 DDDDKEKKF
+487 DDDDNQEKKF

-513 ETEDNKKLAD
+513 ETEENKKLAD

-534 VEKFIQM
+534 VEKFVQM

-579 FSELSEEGKYLTLEQ
+579 FSELSEEGKDLTLEQ
-594 IVAFENKVKAFA
+594 LGAFENKVKAFA

>member
-49 LERDAHTFK
+49 LERDADTFK

-66 DKFQNDTEGHELDE
+66 NKFEKDTEAHSLNQS
-80 IIIGYVPPNEELDF
+80 ILGYVPPNEEIEF
-94 KNKEVDGV
+94 KTKEVDGI
-102 EKEFVVAKGVLS
+102 EKEFVVVKGLLS

-149 KAIDENGLEMDVDNP
+149 KAIDENGLELDVDNP
-164 VLSYHIHGITVLGL
+164 ILSYHIHGITILGL

-187 EIKVKQFAEKCEQQ
+187 EIKVKQFAEQCEQQ

-246 NFKTLAKSVCLL
+246 NFKTLAKSVCLF
-258 LEDGWEERKKGALKY
+258 LEDGWEEKKKGALKY

-310 IQKRLGLYKDDK
+310 IQKRLGLYNKEDK
-322 EDTMSSEKKFAI
+322 EDNMEEEKK
-334 DIGNLWSTIYD
+334 LSE
-345 ILVTKYP
+345 
-352 DNDYGSIYRIEG
+352 SE
-364 IYEEGAQKFAIIYR
+364 
-378 KNETTMYRLDI
+378 
-389 NIENDNIVLGE
+389 
-400 DIVEVEKTYVEQGNV
+400 
-415 KKFSDEN
+415 
-422 IDSKYKLFNDAEKD
+422 SKDTEKD
-436 VIMEEKKQNK
+436 VVMEEPKEEETK
-446 EMAQDNKEE
+446 EMAQEDNKEE
-455 QPKEMGCDGE
+455 QPKEMGCGDE
-465 MKEMSDDVSKDDDKD
+465 TKEMSDDDSKDDDKD

-541 AKENAELK
+541 AKENTELRA
-549 IEKEKSDKEK
+549 DKEK
-559 RDKKF
+559 NEREKADKKF

-574 LDAKL
+574 LGAKL
-579 FSELSEEGKYLTLEQ
+579 FSELSEEGKDLTLEQ
-594 IVAFENKVKAFA
+594 LGAFENKVKAFA
-606 YEATKNNQRKEDDGI
+606 YEATKNKTRKEDDGI

>member
-1 MQEYMK
+1 MKEYMK

-49 LERDAHTFK
+49 LERDADTFK

-66 DKFQNDTEGHELDE
+66 DKFKGDVEGHELDE
-80 IIIGYVPPNEELDF
+80 SIIGYVPPNEEVEF

-102 EKEFVVAKGVLS
+102 EKEFAVVKGLLS
-114 KIYAKEVVD
+114 KVYAKEVVD
-123 LFRTNNGRTVS
+123 LFRTNNSRTVS

-149 KAIDENGLEMDVDNP
+149 RAIDENGLELDVDNP
-164 VLSYHIHGITVLGL
+164 VLGYHIFGITVLGL
-178 KYNPSVAGT
+178 TLKPSVAGT

-258 LEDGWEERKKGALKY
+258 LEDGWEEKKKGALKY

-310 IQKRLGLYKDDK
+310 IQKRLGLYNKEDK
-322 EDTMSSEKKFAI
+322 EDNME
-334 DIGNLWSTIYD
+334 
-345 ILVTKYP
+345 
-352 DNDYGSIYRIEG
+352 
-364 IYEEGAQKFAIIYR
+364 
-378 KNETTMYRLDI
+378 
-389 NIENDNIVLGE
+389 
-400 DIVEVEKTYVEQGNV
+400 
-415 KKFSDEN
+415 
-422 IDSKYKLFNDAEKD
+422 
-436 VIMEEKKQNK
+436 EEKKLSESESKDTEKDIVMEEPKEEETK
-446 EMAQDNKEE
+446 EMAQEDNKEE
-455 QPKEMGCDGE
+455 QPKEMGCGDE
-465 MKEMSDDVSKDDDKD
+465 TKEMSDEDSKDDDKD

-487 DDDDKEKKF
+487 DDDDNQEKKF

-513 ETEDNKKLAD
+513 ETEENKKLAD
-523 EVMKQMSANEI
+523 EVMRQMSANEI
-534 VEKFIQM
+534 VEKFVQM

-579 FSELSEEGKYLTLEQ
+579 FSELSEEGKDLTLEQ
-594 IVAFENKVKAFA
+594 LGAFENKVKAFA

-630 QNNQDSQD
+630 QNNQDGQD